1 MTQTGT
7 THPTASPAAKG
18 RGLGMVASLVVLVAF
33 FLPWVQA
40 CGVEMSGYD
49 IASDQ
54 SGFISNNW
62 VYWLTLLAGLGCLL
76 LSLASTELKTAAWG
90 RLILAGLGALPLLNI
105 MGNLSRL
112 AGGQANQAAQAI
124 FETIRIG
131 GWLTLAGLAGI
142 IVSAMMDMGRSPSG
156 EPDSS

>member
-7 THPTASPAAKG
+7 THSTASPAAKG

-62 VYWLTLLAGLGCLL
+62 IYWLTLLAGIGCLL
-76 LSLASTELKTAAWG
+76 LSLANTGQKPVAQAKLV
-90 RLILAGLGALPLLNI
+90 LAGIGAIPLLNI
-105 MGNLSRL
+105 MANLSQMS
-112 AGGQANQAAQAI
+112 GNQGPQAMQAI
-124 FETIRIG
+124 FDTIRIG

-142 IVSAMMDMGRSPSG
+142 IISAMMDMDVIPST
-156 EPDSS
+156 ELDSS